1 MTFGGPA
8 GPWELAKIIGIEAEY
23 FEPNR
28 ERMRYPVFRAQSSAL
43 ASHAPE
49 CFGPIAHRRADHPFK
64 CRAPS
69 HFHRALIAKKATIA
83 SMRRTL
89 ALLLM
94 ALFSFSLI
102 SPVVFASDRDS
113 KLPACC
119 RRGGKHHCA
128 MMAMQSES
136 PSGPSLQPGRCP
148 LFPSA
153 GAIPVGPAVSLPG
166 FFQAIFSGLL
176 THSAVLP
183 EAEAL
188 CLSSY
193 SRAGQKR
200 GPPASI
206 S

>member
-1 MTFGGPA
+1 MP
-8 GPWELAKIIGIEAEY
+8 
-23 FEPNR
+23 
-28 ERMRYPVFRAQSSAL
+28 
-43 ASHAPE
+43 
-49 CFGPIAHRRADHPFK
+49 
-64 CRAPS
+64 
-69 HFHRALIAKKATIA
+69 
-83 SMRRTL
+83 MRRTL

-102 SPVVFASDRDS
+102 SPAVFASDPDS

-128 MMAMQSES
+128 MMDAMLARQSES
-136 PSGPSLQPGRCP
+136 PSGPSLQAGRCP
-148 LFPSA
+148 LFPSTLA
-153 GAIPVGPAVSLPG
+153 TPAGPAVSLPE
-166 FFQAIFSGLL
+166 FFQAIFTRLRL
-176 THSAVLP
+176 HAAFLP
-183 EAEAL
+183 KTETL

>member
-1 MTFGGPA
+1 
-8 GPWELAKIIGIEAEY
+8 
-23 FEPNR
+23 
-28 ERMRYPVFRAQSSAL
+28 
-43 ASHAPE
+43 
-49 CFGPIAHRRADHPFK
+49 
-64 CRAPS
+64 
-69 HFHRALIAKKATIA
+69 
-83 SMRRTL
+83 MRRVL

-102 SPVVFASDRDS
+102 SPAVFASDPDS

-119 RRGGKHHCA
+119 RRGGTHHCA

-136 PSGPSLQPGRCP
+136 PSGSAVQPGRCP

-153 GAIPVGPAVSLPG
+153 KDVPAGPAASLPE
-166 FFQAIFSGLL
+166 FFRVISTGLL
-176 THSAVLP
+176 THSAFIRESESLS
-183 EAEAL
+183 
-188 CLSSY
+188 LSSY